1 MKIGSVATVNDLPV
15 YVYHDTDGEQI
26 AMPCA
31 ERMFSERQAVQVS
44 GTGINPVLSIRGRPE
59 VRLGGFA
66 SLRGSTLSGRW
77 APVDLKPAPA
87 APPPVVPVS
96 AAPAKPPPSAQT
108 EPSATTQAEVVTSP
122 AADDADLDSLLASLG
137 NNASATEAGA
147 AEPQAAEPRPVGA
160 QAAEPAPADDDLDA
174 LLASLNA
181 KPPPADENGTEAD
194 LDALLASLK

>member
-1 MKIGSVATVNDLPV
+1 MKIGSIATVDDLPV

-31 ERMFSERQAVQVS
+31 ERMYTERQAVQVS
-44 GTGINPVLSIRGRPE
+44 GTGINPLLSIRGRPE

-66 SLRGSTLSGRW
+66 SLAGGTLSGRW

-87 APPPVVPVS
+87 RPVPPPVVAEP
-96 AAPAKPPPSAQT
+96 AALATPLASEPAKP
-108 EPSATTQAEVVTSP
+108 SP
-122 AADDADLDSLLASLG
+122 APMEAPEAEAATPPAAGDVDLDSLLASLDTTG
-137 NNASATEAGA
+137 STAEAA
-147 AEPQAAEPRPVGA
+147 
-160 QAAEPAPADDDLDA
+160 AAEPAQADDDLDA

-181 KPPPADENGTEAD
+181 KPPPLDENETEAD